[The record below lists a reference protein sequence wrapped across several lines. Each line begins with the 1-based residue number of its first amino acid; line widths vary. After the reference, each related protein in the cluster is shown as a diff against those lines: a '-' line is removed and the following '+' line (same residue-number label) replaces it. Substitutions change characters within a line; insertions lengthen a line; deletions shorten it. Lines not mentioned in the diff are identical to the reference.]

1 MFRKNNE
8 MKLLI
13 VYNKVWPYRE
23 KIFEI
28 INEKYDLTVAYTD
41 PKFLNKEYPYK
52 TVYTPGKQVG
62 PFFIHKD
69 SLHKLCKGFDAVIGL
84 YELRWLRLMG
94 LMFNPWRKY
103 SMSFWGIGVSAS
115 YANKFDDKKQWDFV
129 RNFFGRKAES
139 LIFYS
144 DYPKTKFVQAG
155 FNPDKIFVANNT
167 TYVSPVNG
175 LVADRNTFLFVG
187 TLYKEKGI
195 DQLLQAY
202 NQLRKNNKDLPV
214 LNIIGDGPER
224 ASIEQWVKAEGL
236 EDKVFLHGAI
246 YDSEILK
253 TFYTRALAC
262 ISPNQAGL
270 SVLTSMGYATIFV
283 TEKNAI
289 TGGEVLNITNGKNG
303 IIYEGGVDALTRQMQ
318 WIIDNKE
325 EVIRMGKNAQ
335 EHYRNNRTPEQMA
348 DSIMGAVEYA
358 LKKRRNA

>member
-1 MFRKNNE
+1 

-41 PKFLNKEYPYK
+41 PKFLNKKYPYK
-52 TVYTPGKQVG
+52 TVFTPGKQLG
-62 PFFIHKD
+62 PFFIHND
-69 SLHKLCKGFDAVIGL
+69 SLHKLCGQFDAVIGL
-84 YELRWLRLMG
+84 YELRWLRLMA
-94 LMFNPWRKY
+94 LMLNPWRKY

-115 YANKFDDKKQWDFV
+115 YSNKFDDKKQWDFV
-129 RNFFGRKAES
+129 RNFFGKKAES

-144 DYPKTKFVQAG
+144 DYPKTKFVEAG
-155 FNPDKIFVANNT
+155 FEADKIFVANNT

-175 LVADRNTFLFVG
+175 LVAERNTFLFVG

-195 DQLLQAY
+195 DILLTAY
-202 NQLRKNNKDLPV
+202 GKIKTSREALPV
-214 LNIIGDGPER
+214 LNIIGEGPER
-224 ASIEQWVKAEGL
+224 ASIEKWVKEEGL

-253 TFYTRALAC
+253 TFYTKALAC

-270 SVLTSMGYATIFV
+270 SVLTSMGYSTIFV

-289 TGGEVLNITNGKNG
+289 TGGEVLNITHMENG
-303 IIYEGGVDALTRQMQ
+303 IIYEGGVEALEKQMS
-318 WIIDNKE
+318 WIIENKE
-325 EVIRMGKNAQ
+325 EVIRMGKNAR
-335 EHYRNNRTPEQMA
+335 EHYKNNRTPEQMA

-358 LKKRRNA
+358 LKKKKHA

>member
-1 MFRKNNE
+1 

-23 KIFEI
+23 KIFEL
-28 INEKYDLTVAYTD
+28 INEQYDLTVAYTD
-41 PKFLNKEYPYK
+41 PKFLNKKYPYK
-52 TVYTPGKQVG
+52 TVFTPGKQIG
-62 PFFIHKD
+62 PFFLHNE
-69 SLHKLCKGFDAVIGL
+69 SLHKLCAQFDAVIGL
-84 YELRWLRLMG
+84 YELRWLRLMA
-94 LMFNPWRKY
+94 LMLNPWRKY

-115 YANKFDDKKQWDFV
+115 YSNKFDDKKQWDFV
-129 RNFFGRKAES
+129 RNFFGKRAES

-155 FNPDKIFVANNT
+155 FSADKIFVANNT

-175 LVADRNTFLFVG
+175 LVAERNTFLFVG

-195 DQLLQAY
+195 DILLQAY
-202 NQLRKNNKDLPV
+202 SKIKINRESLPV
-214 LNIIGDGPER
+214 LNIIGEGPER
-224 ASIEQWVKAEGL
+224 ASIEKWVKEEGL

-303 IIYEGGVDALTRQMQ
+303 IIYEGGVEELQQQMQ
-318 WIIDNKE
+318 WIIENKE
-325 EVIRMGKNAQ
+325 QVIGMGKNAQ

-348 DSIMGAVEYA
+348 GSIMGAVEYA
-358 LKKRRNA
+358 LKRRKHA

>member
-1 MFRKNNE
+1 

-41 PKFLNKEYPYK
+41 PKFLNKKYPYK

-62 PFFIHKD
+62 PFFFHKD
-69 SLHKLCKGFDAVIGL
+69 SLHKLCAQYDAVIGL
-84 YELRWLRLMG
+84 YELRWLRLMA
-94 LMFNPWRKY
+94 LMLNPWRKY

-115 YANKFDDKKQWDFV
+115 YSNKFDDKKQWDFV
-129 RNFFGRKAES
+129 RNFFGKRAES

-155 FNPDKIFVANNT
+155 FSPDKIFVANNT

-175 LVADRNTFLFVG
+175 LVAERNTFLFVG

-195 DQLLQAY
+195 DILLEAY
-202 NQLRKNNKDLPV
+202 SKINTSREELPV

-224 ASIEQWVKAEGL
+224 PAIEQWVKEQGL

-253 TFYTRALAC
+253 TFYTKALAC

-289 TGGEVLNITNGKNG
+289 TGGEVLNITNMENG
-303 IIYEGGVDALTRQMQ
+303 IIYEGGVTELAKQMS
-318 WIIDNKE
+318 WIIANKE
-325 EVIRMGKNAQ
+325 EVIRMGKNAR
-335 EHYRNNRTPEQMA
+335 EHYKNNRTPEQMA

-358 LKKRRNA
+358 LKKKKHA

>member
-1 MFRKNNE
+1 

-41 PKFLNKEYPYK
+41 PKFLNKKYPYK
-52 TVYTPGKQVG
+52 TVFTPGKQLG
-62 PFFIHKD
+62 PFFIHND
-69 SLHKLCKGFDAVIGL
+69 SLHKLCGQFDAVIGL
-84 YELRWLRLMG
+84 YELRWLRLMA
-94 LMFNPWRKY
+94 LMLNPWRKY

-115 YANKFDDKKQWDFV
+115 YSNKFDDKKQWDFV
-129 RNFFGRKAES
+129 RNFFGKKAES

-144 DYPKTKFVQAG
+144 DYPKTKFVEAG
-155 FNPDKIFVANNT
+155 FEADKIFVANNT

-175 LVADRNTFLFVG
+175 LVAERNTFLFVG

-195 DQLLQAY
+195 DILLTAY
-202 NQLRKNNKDLPV
+202 RKIKTSREALPV
-214 LNIIGDGPER
+214 LNIIGEGPER
-224 ASIEQWVKAEGL
+224 ASIEKWVKEEGL

-253 TFYTRALAC
+253 TFYTKALAC

-270 SVLTSMGYATIFV
+270 SVLTSMGYSTIFV

-289 TGGEVLNITNGKNG
+289 TGGEVLNITHMENG
-303 IIYEGGVDALTRQMQ
+303 IIYEGGVEALEKQMS
-318 WIIDNKE
+318 WIIENKE
-325 EVIRMGKNAQ
+325 EVIRMGKNAR
-335 EHYRNNRTPEQMA
+335 EHYKNNRTPEQMA
-348 DSIMGAVEYA
+348 NSIMGAVEYA
-358 LKKRRNA
+358 LKKKKHA